1 MTNELY
7 HYGVKGMKWGV
18 RRYQNYDG
26 SWTPAGRQRYGGE
39 QHTTRSVSRSSRQ
52 TAARIIRTINQ
63 NAKTRLDMIE
73 DKNISVG
80 KRHVDTCLAAGTSFK
95 RVQLEPAYN
104 SQYAFYATYEKHDVD
119 KYAGLFGYNL
129 KRRALRT
136 AEMTEGDGREAAIE
150 NAKKMDVYQVGLK
163 SNDRIKVASDD
174 SATRIT
180 SKLLSD
186 DDFKDNLVKSIQD
199 SKESMRRPK
208 QQALFDR
215 ALSSLEKDSSEL
227 TRTDKENIYKALNL
241 SLTLHNESEIAV
253 QKKFYSAL
261 QKQGYGA
268 IPDLNDRDYS
278 SYHAK
283 TPMIVFDT
291 SKVDLGD
298 VRTLSD
304 SEMSRL
310 NKIYNTERIIKEI
323 PEHATG
329 VTKDILVNSFN
340 TAYDSVDTYLKDY
353 STPMR
358 GKRNEK

>member
-1 MTNELY
+1 MTNELC

-39 QHTTRSVSRSSRQ
+39 QHTTRSASRSSRQ

-104 SQYAFYATYEKHDVD
+104 SQYAFYATYEKHDAD
-119 KYAGLFGYNL
+119 KYTGLFGYSL
-129 KRRALRT
+129 KRRALKT
-136 AEMTEGDGREAAIE
+136 AEMTEGEDREAAIE
-150 NAKKMDVYQVGLK
+150 NAKKMDVYQVSLK
-163 SNDRIKVASDD
+163 TNKRIKVASDD
-174 SATRIT
+174 SAIRAT

-186 DDFKDNLVKSIQD
+186 DEFKGDLVASIKD
-199 SKESMRRPK
+199 VKDTLKRPK
-208 QQALFDR
+208 QQLVFNR
-215 ALSSLEKDSSEL
+215 ALTALEKDTSEL
-227 TRTDKENIYKALNL
+227 TRTDKQNIYRALNI
-241 SLTLHNESEIAV
+241 SLTLHNDPEIAV
-253 QKKFYSAL
+253 QKKFYSEL
-261 QKQGYGA
+261 KKQGYSA
-268 IPDLNDRDYS
+268 IPDINDRDYS
-278 SYHAK
+278 SFHAK
-283 TPMIVFDT
+283 APMIVFDT

-304 SEMSRL
+304 SEMADMHR
-310 NKIYNTERIIKEI
+310 IYNTERVIKEI

-329 VTKDILVNSFN
+329 VTKDILANSFN
-340 TAYDSVDTYLKDY
+340 TAYDSVDTYFKDY
-353 STPMR
+353 STPIR